1 MVERFCKPT
10 VHEMKWP
17 VYFSG
22 AVPVNAPLGDAFYN
36 ATWFSFPIGGFDT
49 AADITLNF
57 RII

>member
-1 MVERFCKPT
+1 
-10 VHEMKWP
+10 MKWP